1 MQAVIL
7 AAGLGSRLRP
17 LTSNIP
23 KAMVEYKNVRII
35 EYQINALIS
44 VGVEEIIIVLFLT
57 LDFTRWIQQKNAVM
71 LNMAIPVTDA
81 VFQIERNAIIP

>member
-1 MQAVIL
+1 MEYVI
-7 AAGLGSRLRP
+7 A
-17 LTSNIP
+17 NNP
-23 KAMVEYKNVRII
+23 KLII
-35 EYQINALIS
+35 S
-44 VGVEEIIIVLFLT
+44 EEIIIVLFLT